1 MQPRLNI
8 RKQYIKMYLL
18 IMAVMI
24 VGSFGALYKNWLDY
38 KAHTY
43 QEMLREISITNTEL
57 ENLLIDANKLLHVTK
72 VEYEAE
78 LQKGPLDDQK
88 IYQILEKTRD
98 IFNIFID
105 ADPYFLSIYVDSNGI
120 ARASSENA
128 QITHADLAERAY
140 FQQLKANPNL
150 QYAIGNIVLAKTTG
164 LLTMH
169 IAVPVVN
176 AQGEFQGVLAQ
187 QLLVKKM
194 SRMIEKSIDGLAGAQ
209 IMTHQDG
216 GRVAFVFPDPTEE
229 KKFDQTYATYL
240 QKFIPKTA
248 PREGSVIVPAK
259 QGTLNE
265 NLLMVFAKSR
275 VFGLMTTVTYPIPLM
290 RINFIHSNRFLVG
303 YMLMAFFVVTLIIAK
318 FYKNALVMNDTL
330 TLTLQDTLTG
340 LNNRRAFDTQFPPL
354 WRNAMRTGAPIS
366 GLFIDIDHFKILN
379 DTYGHENGDVALKAV
394 AQAVNQCANRPLDF
408 CCRWGGE
415 EFAIVLPETSL
426 EGAITIANHVLQ
438 AVRNIKLNFG
448 SDQHPGISVSVG
460 IASMIVT
467 EKNVTDELLDKA
479 DKAMYVA
486 KQAGRDQYAIY
497 NEQPTNLRSPN

>member
-8 RKQYIKMYLL
+8 RKQYIMMYLL
-18 IMAVMI
+18 VMAVMI
-24 VGSFGALYKNWLDY
+24 IGSFGALYKNWLEY

-43 QEMLREISITNTEL
+43 QEMLREVSITNAEL
-57 ENLLIDANKLLHVTK
+57 ENLLIDANKLLHVAK
-72 VEYEAE
+72 VEFETE
-78 LQKGPLDDQK
+78 LEKGPLDIQK
-88 IYQILEKTRD
+88 IHHILQKSRD
-98 IFNIFID
+98 SFNIFIET
-105 ADPYFLSIYVDSNGI
+105 DPYFLTLYIDRDGI

-128 QITHADLAERAY
+128 PVANADLSERFY
-140 FQQLKANPNL
+140 FDQLKARPSL
-150 QYAIGNIVLAKTTG
+150 HYAIGNMVLAKTTG

-176 AQGEFQGVLAQ
+176 AQGEFHGVLAQ
-187 QLLVKKM
+187 QLLIKKV
-194 SRMIEKSIDGLAGAQ
+194 SSIIDKSIDGLAGVQ
-209 IMTHQDG
+209 IMTILG
-216 GRVAFVFPDPTEE
+216 GGHVVFEFPNPTEE
-229 KKFDQTYATYL
+229 KKFDQSYAKYVEN
-240 QKFIPKTA
+240 FIPKTA
-248 PREGSVIVPAK
+248 PREGIVIVPAK
-259 QGTLNE
+259 NGILDND
-265 NLLMVFAKSR
+265 LLLVFAKSR
-275 VFGLMTTVTYPIPLM
+275 VFGLMTTVAYPITLM
-290 RINFIHSNRFLVG
+290 RINFISANRFLVG
-303 YMLMAFFVVTLIIAK
+303 YMLMAFLALTLIIAK
-318 FYKNALVMNDTL
+318 FYKNALMMNDTL
-330 TLTLQDTLTG
+330 TLTFQDTLTG

-415 EFAIVLPETSL
+415 EFVIVLPETSL

-486 KQAGRDQYAIY
+486 KQAGRDQYSIY
-497 NEQPTNLRSPN
+497 NEQPISH